1 VVKENKKIKI
11 FFDSKKI
18 IIRVQL
24 SYIKKWGSK
33 VILYEKIVKKN
44 VFTTKIEY

>member
-1 VVKENKKIKI
+1 MSELTLEPDSTVVKENKKIKI

-24 SYIKKWGSK
+24 SYIKK
-33 VILYEKIVKKN
+33 
-44 VFTTKIEY
+44 